1 MEGRTPRPPPPS
13 SSHLPLGLGM
23 VEHAARTA
31 LQLLPP
37 RALGARGRRAAR
49 RVSVMARHACCGRR
63 GRGGAGDVG
72 GRHASSCVC
81 LEREYAAKVGRSA
94 RGEERGA
101 DEGAFPARAALR
113 RRGNDKSSSDN
124 THNTHTHQHALQS
137 LDAEE
142 EGQRHRAH
150 GTEREA
156 AKHAAASALSPL
168 PSPSSRRALHPVSL
182 PGNPAQ
188 SLFLMTSATWNRLV
202 LDIGRTGARR
212 TMSPIPARPSA
223 SCAWYR
229 VVDLRVCACVR
240 GESVCVSARAAL
252 LSERAGA

>member
-1 MEGRTPRPPPPS
+1 MPFLLEPRFVD
-13 SSHLPLGLGM
+13 
-23 VEHAARTA
+23 VEMTKV
-31 LQLLPP
+31 LLI
-37 RALGARGRRAAR
+37 
-49 RVSVMARHACCGRR
+49 
-63 GRGGAGDVG
+63 
-72 GRHASSCVC
+72 
-81 LEREYAAKVGRSA
+81 
-94 RGEERGA
+94 
-101 DEGAFPARAALR
+101 
-113 RRGNDKSSSDN
+113 
-124 THNTHTHQHALQS
+124 THTTHTHTSMLS
-137 LDAEE
+137 SPWTPRRK
-142 EGQRHRAH
+142 GRGTAH
-150 GTEREA
+150 TARRESEA